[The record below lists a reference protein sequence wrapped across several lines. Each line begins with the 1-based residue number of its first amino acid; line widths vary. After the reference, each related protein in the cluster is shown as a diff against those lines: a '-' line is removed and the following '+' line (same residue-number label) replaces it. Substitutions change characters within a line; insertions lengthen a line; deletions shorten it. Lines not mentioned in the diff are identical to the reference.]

1 MGTSIHLTRS
11 GGLAG
16 LEMVASV
23 DVDKLPASTASKVR
37 SALAGL
43 TDDPP
48 PAPPRRRSRSAA
60 PPPGADRY
68 QYDLVVETGGKRRK
82 ITAHDGT
89 LSPELQALVD
99 ELMPFA
105 GPQ

>member
-1 MGTSIHLTRS
+1 MGTTIRLTRS

-16 LEMVASV
+16 LDMVAAV
-23 DVDKLPASTASKVR
+23 DVDDLPAETASRVR
-37 SALAGL
+37 SALAEMGEK
-43 TDDPP
+43 P
-48 PAPPRRRSRSAA
+48 PAAASGQRSRGAG

-68 QYDLVVETGGKRRK
+68 QYDLEVEAGGKRRS
-82 ITAHDGT
+82 ITAHEGDMT
-89 LSPELQALVD
+89 PELRALVD